1 MNQESILFINP
12 DYHNSFILRDKFRDL
27 GWKTEIIAAEN
38 HSKRLLYQ
46 NDVIFFKRNPSRK
59 FLSRLKGLFLE
70 INFFFKIARQYKFH
84 FYYAD
89 ITFFTN
95 SFIDRLINR
104 LTKKKDFS
112 LFLFLCKIFRIK
124 ILLIPSGCRD
134 YETQHN
140 FSKLEDGNVCNNCAW
155 KDWECNDSRNMKRF
169 NLMNNYLD
177 VLLGVDSNESSQFK
191 STHIKYKSLDLNL
204 WHPNLIIPQEHLLDR
219 KEDELLILH
228 SYFDEDRGKDKKNIK
243 GSAHVI
249 KAIEDLKN
257 EGYKIK
263 YLYIQDKHLK
273 EMKYY
278 QVQADIVVEQLIY
291 GWWGST
297 GVETMSLGKPVIC
310 YLRESWIKNFHNYFP
325 EIKSLPIVEANV
337 FNIKDVLRNLIT
349 DQVYRNKVSSNSRE
363 FAEKFFD
370 VNKNIFPLIS
380 LLKSIK

>member
-1 MNQESILFINP
+1 M
-12 DYHNSFILRDKFRDL
+12 
-27 GWKTEIIAAEN
+27 
-38 HSKRLLYQ
+38 
-46 NDVIFFKRNPSRK
+46 
-59 FLSRLKGLFLE
+59 
-70 INFFFKIARQYKFH
+70 
-84 FYYAD
+84 
-89 ITFFTN
+89 
-95 SFIDRLINR
+95 
-104 LTKKKDFS
+104 
-112 LFLFLCKIFRIK
+112 
-124 ILLIPSGCRD
+124 
-134 YETQHN
+134 
-140 FSKLEDGNVCNNCAW
+140 
-155 KDWECNDSRNMKRF
+155 
-169 NLMNNYLD
+169 
-177 VLLGVDSNESSQFK
+177 
-191 STHIKYKSLDLNL
+191 
-204 WHPNLIIPQEHLLDR
+204 
-219 KEDELLILH
+219 
-228 SYFDEDRGKDKKNIK
+228 
-243 GSAHVI
+243 I